1 MDIDI
6 DTEQRY
12 RADILALLQDYFGY
26 ENVLNCMTKGKIK
39 TKNCILTACRGLG
52 IDKNISK
59 DLTSLIP
66 HIKGGDYSLEDV
78 FFGNEEKGFKKVDEF
93 IERIKQYDDLKET
106 MFLINNLTDKRSVH
120 ASAVYIFQDG
130 FLKQNSLMKSSS
142 GIPITAY
149 TMSDSN
155 EMGGLK
161 MDFLTIEALD
171 KLHNALDMLVEEG
184 LIPKEKSVK
193 ELYDNNIHPKLLDYN
208 NPTKKANKND

>member
-52 IDKNISK
+52 IDNNISK

-78 FFGNEEKGFKKVDEF
+78 FFGNEEKDFKK
-93 IERIKQYDDLKET
+93 
-106 MFLINNLTDKRSVH
+106 
-120 ASAVYIFQDG
+120 DG
-130 FLKQNSLMKSSS
+130 F
-142 GIPITAY
+142 
-149 TMSDSN
+149 
-155 EMGGLK
+155 MG
-161 MDFLTIEALD
+161 
-171 KLHNALDMLVEEG
+171 
-184 LIPKEKSVK
+184 
-193 ELYDNNIHPKLLDYN
+193 
-208 NPTKKANKND
+208 